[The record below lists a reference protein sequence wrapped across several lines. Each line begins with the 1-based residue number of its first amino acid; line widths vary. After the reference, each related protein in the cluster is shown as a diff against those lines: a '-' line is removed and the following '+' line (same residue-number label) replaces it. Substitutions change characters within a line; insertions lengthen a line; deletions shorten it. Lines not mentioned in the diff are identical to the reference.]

1 MNVKVDPAK
10 CSQCGLCV
18 DSVPDVFEMGDS
30 AAETKVPVV
39 PAKLEKAVKDAA
51 TDCPEA
57 AIVVS

>member
-1 MNVKVDPAK
+1 MKVKVDPAK

-30 AAETKVPVV
+30 SAEVKAELV

-51 TDCPEA
+51 SDCPEA
-57 AIVVS
+57 AIILT